1 MERGDRDS
9 QPQNK
14 EDWVPVDDRVI
25 ATALRRSL
33 AALAVLLLLVAI
45 GAWWYTRPAPRVD
58 IPEASTTAP
67 ARLSDDASRAPPQL
81 PFTDITRQAGI
92 DFVHENG
99 AYGLKL
105 LPETMGGGAAF
116 ADFDNDGDPDLLLV
130 NGDLWPW
137 HDYPAD
143 RKRPVQHLFLNDG
156 TGRFTDATDQSG
168 LDISF
173 YGTAPA
179 VGDFDGDGRE
189 DIFIAAVGKNRLF
202 RNLGDGR
209 FIDVTEEA
217 GVAGGGKDWSSC
229 AAFVDI
235 DSDGDLDLFVCNY
248 VQWSREIDLEVD
260 YRLTGIG
267 RAHGPPS
274 NYAGSH
280 NRLYRNNGD
289 GTFSDISDEAGI
301 EVSRPDTGQPE
312 GKALAVMPTYIN
324 DDGLIDLVVA
334 NDTVRNFVFINQGGT
349 FEERGVESGLAF
361 DSAGHATGAM
371 GIDIARIEAGGP
383 SVVAIGNFSGEMT
396 SMYLSQGPAGLF
408 ADQSATSGVGPASRL
423 ALSFG
428 LFFFDADL
436 DGRLDLF
443 QTNGHIEQ
451 DINVVNPAQHYAQP
465 AQLFWN
471 CGAACPRRF
480 MPAGSRDLDKPM
492 VGRAAAYADIDGD
505 GDLDILVTRP
515 ADRPVLLRND
525 QQTGNHWLTI
535 RLEMAGSNPRAVGA
549 RVRLQSSSANY
560 EQTIMPTRG
569 YQAQVQPMATFGL
582 GPESGQVKLEV
593 SWPSGNTT
601 THSVTRVDQNLVI
614 RPPK

>member
-1 MERGDRDS
+1 M
-9 QPQNK
+9 
-14 EDWVPVDDRVI
+14 
-25 ATALRRSL
+25 
-33 AALAVLLLLVAI
+33 
-45 GAWWYTRPAPRVD
+45 
-58 IPEASTTAP
+58 
-67 ARLSDDASRAPPQL
+67 
-81 PFTDITRQAGI
+81 
-92 DFVHENG
+92 HENG

-156 TGRFTDATDQSG
+156 TGRFTDATDGSG

-202 RNLGDGR
+202 RNLGDGK

-217 GVAGGGKDWSSC
+217 GVAGGAKDWSSC
-229 AAFVDI
+229 GAFVDI

-267 RAHGPPS
+267 RAHGPPN

-289 GTFSDISDEAGI
+289 GTFSDVSDEAGI
-301 EVSRPDTGQPE
+301 EVSRPDTDRPE
-312 GKALAVMPTYIN
+312 GKALAVIPAYIN

-334 NDTVRNFVFINQGGT
+334 NDTVRNFVFINRGGA

-371 GIDIARIEAGGP
+371 GIDIANIETGGP
-383 SVVAIGNFSGEMT
+383 SAVAIGNFSGEMAV
-396 SMYLSQGPAGLF
+396 S
-408 ADQSATSGVGPASRL
+408 
-423 ALSFG
+423 
-428 LFFFDADL
+428 
-436 DGRLDLF
+436 
-443 QTNGHIEQ
+443 
-451 DINVVNPAQHYAQP
+451 VVQQ
-465 AQLFWN
+465 
-471 CGAACPRRF
+471 ACSPT
-480 MPAGSRDLDKPM
+480 AW
-492 VGRAAAYADIDGD
+492 A
-505 GDLDILVTRP
+505 RP
-515 ADRPVLLRND
+515 AA
-525 QQTGNHWLTI
+525 WL
-535 RLEMAGSNPRAVGA
+535 
-549 RVRLQSSSANY
+549 
-560 EQTIMPTRG
+560 
-569 YQAQVQPMATFGL
+569 
-582 GPESGQVKLEV
+582 
-593 SWPSGNTT
+593 
-601 THSVTRVDQNLVI
+601 
-614 RPPK
+614 